1 MQPPYK
7 ETFVNELK
15 ENSKVAVSGFI
26 IEKNENS
33 IVINDST
40 GNLPIIIQTNLG
52 LNTFVRI
59 FGYYSNGSLQANFI
73 QDLNNIN
80 KQIYNKAKLILNQK
94 Q

>member
-1 MQPPYK
+1 MQPSYK
-7 ETFVNELK
+7 ETLVNELK

-40 GNLPIIIQTNLG
+40 GNLPVIIQTDLG
-52 LNTFVRI
+52 LNSFVRA

-73 QDLNNIN
+73 QDLGNVN
-80 KQIYNKAKLILNQK
+80 KQLYNKVKLILNRK
-94 Q
+94 